1 MIDISVI
8 IVNWNTNELLLDCVG
23 SLYSTTRNA
32 SFEII
37 VVDNAST
44 DGSVD
49 ALRKKFPQ
57 VQTIVN
63 PANFG
68 FAKAN
73 NIGIRKAK
81 GRYICLVNTDV
92 KALDSVLDKMRAF
105 MESHP
110 EIGAIAPKTFGG
122 DMNIQK
128 NCREFPTL
136 RNMLCQ
142 EFFLDRL
149 FPTVAAF
156 RGREMNWFDYET
168 VMEIEVLSGC
178 FLMVRSEVVRQV
190 GLLDERFF
198 FYSEDVDWCK
208 RIHDAGWKLVYYPEA
223 EAIHYGGGSSA
234 NDAARFNVEFIK
246 ANWQYWK
253 KHKSSAAV
261 ALFWLIKF
269 TGTLVR
275 EVGWNIVGLVKPT
288 MKPQAKV
295 SADGYGKIRTWL
307 MIPRFKNENAP

>member
-1 MIDISVI
+1 MLDISAI
-8 IVNWNTNELLLDCVG
+8 IVNWNTKSLLLDCVD
-23 SLYSTTRNA
+23 SLYRTTRNA
-32 SFEII
+32 SLEII

-49 ALRKKFPQ
+49 ALRKAFPL
-57 VQTIVN
+57 VRIIVN

-73 NIGIRKAK
+73 NIGIREAK
-81 GRYICLVNTDV
+81 GRYICLVNSDV
-92 KALDSVLDKMRAF
+92 KALDGVLDKMHGY
-105 MESHP
+105 MESQP
-110 EIGAIAPKTFGG
+110 EIGALAPRAYFG
-122 DMNIQK
+122 DMQIQK
-128 NCREFPTL
+128 TCRKFPTL
-136 RNMLCQ
+136 RNIFCE
-142 EFFLDRL
+142 EFFLNTM
-149 FPTVAAF
+149 FPTIAAF
-156 RGREMNWFDYET
+156 RGREMHWFDYET
-168 VMEIEVLSGC
+168 TMEIEVLSGY

-234 NDAARFNVEFIK
+234 NDSARFNVEFIK

-253 KHKSSAAV
+253 KHKSTAAV
-261 ALFWLIKF
+261 ALFCLIKF
-269 TGTLVR
+269 TGALLR
-275 EVGWNIVGLVKPT
+275 EVGWNIVGLVKPA

-295 SADGYGKIRTWL
+295 SADGYRKIRTWL
-307 MIPRFKNENAP
+307 MIPRFKNGETP